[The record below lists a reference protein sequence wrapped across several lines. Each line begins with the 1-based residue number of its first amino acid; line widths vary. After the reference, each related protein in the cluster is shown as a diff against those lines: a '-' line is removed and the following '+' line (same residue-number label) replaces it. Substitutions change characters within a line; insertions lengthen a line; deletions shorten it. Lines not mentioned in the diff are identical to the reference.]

1 MDKCDGKYACDIIA
15 WCFCQEPVKMELI
28 LSAPNRVTTHT
39 GSLQGI
45 VDQGPCGPGSH
56 GPPCTAAGGAVAA
69 QKVALGL
76 FLMQ

>member
-1 MDKCDGKYACDIIA
+1 
-15 WCFCQEPVKMELI
+15 MELI